1 MTAPAAPPA
10 INTGSFRGQILSPP
24 AVQAII
30 TAVVGGS
37 PFLDSLTLIRSNSGT
52 VVWPS
57 VAFDDPKWIAEMGL
71 IPLLDSNTDA
81 YVVGAAKLAGIV
93 LVSNEMIGDSA
104 IPVTRQLET
113 ALRDTFSATA
123 ERDLIAGTADG
134 PAGILANAPVT
145 AGEDLWAA
153 AIRAKA
159 EIAANGGVA
168 THIAVNAADAGAEE
182 GRRNNV
188 GDPLYPQGLGQLAGL
203 AVVAARSASR
213 PIVYDASRCFTVVR
227 QDWQV
232 LSSSD
237 YSPAFERD
245 AIALRIVGRLN
256 VAVPTPDRSIRALDI
271 PGPTGTLTVA
281 AHGKKS

>member
-10 INTGSFRGQILSPP
+10 IRTGSFRGELLSPP

-71 IPLLDSNTDA
+71 IPLLDSNSDA

-93 LVSNEMIGDSA
+93 LVSNEMVADAS

-123 ERDLIAGTADG
+123 ERDLIAGTDDG
-134 PAGILANAPVT
+134 PDGILASAPVT

-153 AIRAKA
+153 AIAAKA
-159 EIAANGGVA
+159 EIAGNGGVA

-203 AVVAARSASR
+203 TVVSARSAAK
-213 PIVYDASRCFTVVR
+213 PIVYDATRCYTLVR

-232 LSSSD
+232 LASSD

-245 AIALRIVGRLN
+245 ALALRIVGRLN

-271 PGPTGTLTVA
+271 PAFTGALAVKA
-281 AHGKKS
+281 NAKKS